1 MTNPLLLAQELG
13 SYELA
18 LERQL
23 AAISEEFLLLQRSWS
38 MLRDC
43 YEGTAADQ
51 FDALWHGTSRHF
63 EDCMERAATLR
74 GVLAERIAALKAF
87 DEVSV

>member
-13 SYELA
+13 AYELA

-23 AAISEEFLLLQRSWS
+23 AAISEEFRLLQRSWS

-51 FDALWHGTSRHF
+51 FDALWHGTTRHF
-63 EDCMERAATLR
+63 EDCIERTATLR
-74 GVLAERIAALKAF
+74 GVLGERIVVLTAF
-87 DEVSV
+87 DKVMT